1 MHLSSYVLLCL
12 ATLHG
17 VHAWGVLG
25 HATVAY
31 IAQNYVTPETAS
43 WAQGVLNDTSSSY
56 LASIASF
63 ADQFRATAAGAW
75 SAPLHFIDA
84 EDNPPTTCNV
94 NLTRDCGT
102 TGCVVSAIANYTQR
116 SGDGRLSAA
125 NTAEALKLLV
135 HFVGDVTQPLHDEAL
150 ALGGNQ
156 IPVHFM
162 GFNDNLHS
170 DWDTFMPQELIGGS
184 SLADAQSWAKT
195 LIAEIDSGT
204 FKSQKASWIAGDNT
218 ANALTT
224 ATRWASDANALVCTV
239 VMPQGAAALTAMPDL
254 FPNYYNAVI
263 GTIEL
268 QIAKGGYRL
277 GNWLNM
283 VFEKE
288 VARRDVGDESEV
300 AKRVPE
306 SELDGH
312 NFLPAPSPLSRAKM
326 ARAAFG
332 YGCDHQH

>member
-1 MHLSSYVLLCL
+1 MASYVLLCL
-12 ATLHG
+12 ATLQG
-17 VHAWGVLG
+17 VRAWGALG
-25 HATVAY
+25 HATIAY
-31 IAQNYVTPETAS
+31 VAQNYVTAETAS
-43 WAQGVLNDTSSSY
+43 WAQGVLNDTSASY

-94 NLTRDCGT
+94 DFTRDCGA

-116 SGDGRLSAA
+116 AGDGQLTAA
-125 NTAEALKLLV
+125 DTAEAVKFVV
-135 HFVGDVTQPLHDEAL
+135 HFVGDITQPLHDEAFE
-150 ALGGNQ
+150 AGGNG

-170 DWDTFMPQELIGGS
+170 DWDTFMPEELIGGS
-184 SLADAQSWAKT
+184 SLANAQSWANT
-195 LIAEIDSGT
+195 LIAEIDSGA
-204 FKSQKASWIAGDNT
+204 FAYEKAGWIAGDT
-218 ANALTT
+218 VGDAIAT
-224 ATRWASDANALVCTV
+224 ATRWATDGNALVCTV

-254 FPNYYNAVI
+254 FPTYYDAVI

-277 GNWLNM
+277 ANWLNM
-283 VFEKE
+283 IFETDIASRG
-288 VARRDVGDESEV
+288 VVDGSEV
-300 AKRVPE
+300 VKREVVPK

-312 NFLPAPSPLSRAKM
+312 AFLPVARELSKAKL
-326 ARAAFG
+326 ARAALG